1 MIGDLRP
8 SAYDLRALATSEI
21 TCLIVDDHE
30 VVREGLRL
38 SLSRAPH
45 VRVVGEA
52 SDGEAA
58 VELAERRRPDVVIM
72 DVRMPGMDG
81 LEATKALLER
91 VPDASV
97 LIFTAYS
104 ERSLLSRGLE
114 SGAKGY
120 VLKEA
125 PHETLVR
132 AIEKVASGDG
142 YVDPA
147 LMPSFLTG
155 RDKDDML
162 TAREREILQL
172 LADGMSN
179 ADVAAKLY
187 ISQETV
193 KSHVSSIL
201 SKLHLADR
209 YQAAIFALQR
219 RLVPLDEALD

>member
-1 MIGDLRP
+1 M
-8 SAYDLRALATSEI
+8 ATAASEI

-45 VRVVGEA
+45 IRVIGEA
-52 SDGEAA
+52 ADGEAA
-58 VELAERRRPDVVIM
+58 VALAARRRPNVVIM

-81 LEATKALLER
+81 LEATKALMEK
-91 VPDASV
+91 VPDSSV

-104 ERSLLSRGLE
+104 ERSLLSRGLD
-114 SGAKGY
+114 SGAK
-120 VLKEA
+120 
-125 PHETLVR
+125 
-132 AIEKVASGDG
+132 G

-147 LMPSFLTG
+147 LMPAFLTG

-162 TAREREILQL
+162 TGREREILQL

-179 ADVAAKLY
+179 ADVATQLF

-193 KSHVSSIL
+193 KSHVRHIL
-201 SKLHLADR
+201 AKLEADTR
-209 YQAAIFALQR
+209 THAVAIALR
-219 RLVPLDEALD
+219 EAIID

>member
-1 MIGDLRP
+1 MEANGTPR
-8 SAYDLRALATSEI
+8 EI

-38 SLSRAPH
+38 SLSRASYI
-45 VRVVGEA
+45 RVIGEA
-52 SDGEAA
+52 SDALSAGA
-58 VELAERRRPDVVIM
+58 LTERRRPDVVIKH
-72 DVRMPGMDG
+72 VRMPGMDG
-81 LEATKALLER
+81 LEATKAITEK
-91 VPDASV
+91 VPETAV

-120 VLKEA
+120 ILKEA
-125 PHETLVR
+125 PHQTLLR
-132 AIEKVASGDG
+132 AIEKVANGEG

-147 LMPSFLTG
+147 LMPAFLTG
-155 RDKDDML
+155 KGRDEML

-179 ADVAAKLY
+179 ADVAKKLF

-193 KSHVSSIL
+193 KSHVRHILAKLEADTRTHAVAIALRDSII
-201 SKLHLADR
+201 D
-209 YQAAIFALQR
+209 
-219 RLVPLDEALD
+219 

>member
-1 MIGDLRP
+1 VP
-8 SAYDLRALATSEI
+8 SEI

-45 VRVVGEA
+45 IRVVGEA
-52 SDGEAA
+52 GDGRAA
-58 VELAERRRPDVVIM
+58 IEMAERRKPNVVIM
-72 DVRMPGMDG
+72 DVRMPGLDG
-81 LEATKALLER
+81 LDATKELMQKDSNVA
-91 VPDASV
+91 V

-104 ERSLLSRGLE
+104 ERSLLARGLE

-120 VLKEA
+120 ILKEA

-132 AIEKVASGDG
+132 AIEKVANGDSFI
-142 YVDPA
+142 DPA
-147 LMPSFLTG
+147 LMPAFLSG
-155 RDKDDML
+155 KDREDML

-179 ADVAAKLY
+179 ADVAQRLF

-193 KSHVSSIL
+193 KSHVRHIL
-201 SKLHLADR
+201 AKLEADTR
-209 YQAAIFALQR
+209 THAVAIALR
-219 RLVPLDEALD
+219 DAIID

>member
-1 MIGDLRP
+1 LNERE
-8 SAYDLRALATSEI
+8 EI

-38 SLSRAPH
+38 SLSRAPNI
-45 VRVVGEA
+45 RVVGEA
-52 SDGEAA
+52 ADGAGA
-58 VELAERRRPDVVIM
+58 IELAERRRPDVVLM

-81 LEATKALLER
+81 LEATRMLVDR
-91 VPDASV
+91 MPDSAV

-104 ERSLLSRGLE
+104 ERSLLTRGLE

-120 VLKEA
+120 ILKEA

-132 AIEKVASGDG
+132 AIGKVAAGEA

-147 LMPSFLTG
+147 LMPAFLPPKD
-155 RDKDDML
+155 RDEML

-179 ADVAAKLY
+179 ADVARRLV

-193 KSHVSSIL
+193 KSHVRHILAKLEADTRTQAVAIALRESI
-201 SKLHLADR
+201 
-209 YQAAIFALQR
+209 I
-219 RLVPLDEALD
+219 E

>member
-1 MIGDLRP
+1 MSTPR
-8 SAYDLRALATSEI
+8 EI
-21 TCLIVDDHE
+21 TTLIVDDHE

-45 VRVVGEA
+45 IRVVGEA
-52 SDGEAA
+52 SDGATA
-58 VELAERRRPDVVIM
+58 VEMAERRKPDVVIM

-81 LEATKALLER
+81 LEATKLLTTKS
-91 VPDASV
+91 PDTSV

-104 ERSLLSRGLE
+104 ERSLLSRGLD

-120 VLKEA
+120 ILKEA
-125 PHETLVR
+125 PHETLLR
-132 AIEKVASGDG
+132 AIERVANGEG

-147 LMPSFLTG
+147 LMPAFLSG
-155 RDKDDML
+155 KDQAEML

-179 ADVAAKLY
+179 QDVAAKLF

-193 KSHVSSIL
+193 KSHVRHIL
-201 SKLHLADR
+201 AKLEADTR
-209 YQAAIFALQR
+209 TQAVAIALR
-219 RLVPLDEALD
+219 EAIID

>member
-1 MIGDLRP
+1 MPAD
-8 SAYDLRALATSEI
+8 I

-45 VRVVGEA
+45 IRVVGEA
-52 SDGEAA
+52 SDGASA
-58 VELAERRRPDVVIM
+58 VALAQRRRPNVVIM

-81 LEATKALLER
+81 LAATKEITDT
-91 VPDASV
+91 VPETAV

-104 ERSLLSRGLE
+104 ERSLLGRGLE
-114 SGAKGY
+114 SGARGY
-120 VLKEA
+120 ILKEA
-125 PHETLVR
+125 PHQTLLR
-132 AIEKVASGDG
+132 AIEKVAAGEG

-147 LMPSFLTG
+147 LMPSFLNG
-155 RDKDDML
+155 KDRDEML

-179 ADVAAKLY
+179 ADVAGRLF

-193 KSHVSSIL
+193 KSHVRHIL
-201 SKLHLADR
+201 AKLEANTRTHAVATALR
-209 YQAAIFALQR
+209 TAII
-219 RLVPLDEALD
+219 D